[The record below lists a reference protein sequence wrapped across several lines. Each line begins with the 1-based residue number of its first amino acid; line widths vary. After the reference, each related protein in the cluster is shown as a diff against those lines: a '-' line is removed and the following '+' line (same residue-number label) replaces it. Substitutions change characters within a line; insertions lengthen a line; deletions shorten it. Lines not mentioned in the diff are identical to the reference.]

1 MIDFF
6 KEIEYVSVKGQHHF
20 EQIKN
25 SLTIQLR
32 GQNVER
38 MLLNEVL
45 ETWLIRIC
53 ACRRCLCHSSMAF
66 LVLLCVFFFSGSLQA
81 CHPVLDQMQFIG
93 RLCEEPCGRIE

>member
-45 ETWLIRIC
+45 EPWLIESFCIPP
-53 ACRRCLCHSSMAF
+53 LFWQLSMHS
-66 LVLLCVFFFSGSLQA
+66 
-81 CHPVLDQMQFIG
+81 
-93 RLCEEPCGRIE
+93 